1 MDSIILKLLTDI
13 ESNVK
18 ELQSQQKKQ
27 SDINDSIIFATKT
40 LQDDV
45 KTLKNELHQEGFCN
59 APFYCH
65 CICLSHISQQ

>member
-1 MDSIILKLLTDI
+1 MDNVILKLLTDI

-45 KTLKNELHQEGFCN
+45 KNLKEEL
-59 APFYCH
+59 
-65 CICLSHISQQ
+65 

>member
-45 KTLKNELHQEGFCN
+45 KNLKEEL
-59 APFYCH
+59 
-65 CICLSHISQQ
+65 

>member
-27 SDINDSIIFATKT
+27 SDINDSII
-40 LQDDV
+40 L
-45 KTLKNELHQEGFCN
+45 LKKKNINL
-59 APFYCH
+59 
-65 CICLSHISQQ
+65 

>member
-1 MDSIILKLLTDI
+1 MDNVILKLLTDI

-18 ELQSQQKKQ
+18 ELQSQQEKQ

-45 KTLKNELHQEGFCN
+45 KTLKKEL
-59 APFYCH
+59 
-65 CICLSHISQQ
+65 